1 MHQKVTEKLQ
11 RREAG
16 PVKARRRVEEAA
28 YRPARSEVST
38 GVFIFFGTAP
48 QTLIIAGLR
57 DGAMTASP
65 GRRDGGSGERRPR
78 IRPPFKRCRPGRLLV

>member
-28 YRPARSEVST
+28 YRPARSQVST
-38 GVFIFFGTAP
+38 GGFIFFGIGARTP
-48 QTLIIAGLR
+48 IIAGFR
-57 DGAMTASP
+57 DGAVTEP
-65 GRRDGGSGERRPR
+65 
-78 IRPPFKRCRPGRLLV
+78 